1 MDIRKTA
8 DAHLK
13 LRLAENPYPGR
24 GLVLGMD
31 ERGGHLVQV
40 YWIMGRSENSR
51 NRVFATDGQRVWT
64 EPADPAKCKDPSL
77 IIYNAL
83 RELPG
88 VFVVT
93 NGDQTDT
100 ICEALLGGGTFEQ
113 ALATRAYEP
122 DAPNFTPRISGIL
135 DLRSG
140 KPAATV
146 SVLRRSA
153 FGDATDRFYWHYEQF
168 APGIGH
174 CVTTYRGGPPYG
186 GPLPAFEGE
195 PYLLPLT
202 GGPGCIAN
210 TIWAALNDDNR
221 VALCA
226 KLIDPRT
233 LESEVVVINK
243 HEQAR

>member
-1 MDIRKTA
+1 MNFRQLA
-8 DAHLK
+8 EANLK
-13 LRLAENPYPGR
+13 SRLAENPYPGR

-51 NRVFATDGQRVWT
+51 NRVFATDGKKVWT
-64 EPADPAKCKDPSL
+64 EPADPSKCKDPSL

-83 RELPG
+83 HELPG

-100 ICEALLGGGTFEQ
+100 LCQTLLGGGTFEQ

-122 DAPNFTPRISGIL
+122 DAPNFTPRISGIF
-135 DLRSG
+135 DLRLG
-140 KPAATV
+140 RPAATL
-146 SVLRRSA
+146 SVLRRSV
-153 FGDATDRFYWHYEQF
+153 FGDGTDRFFWRYEQF
-168 APGIGH
+168 APGVGH
-174 CVTTYRGGPPYG
+174 CVTTYRGDGS
-186 GPLPAFEGE
+186 PLPAFEGE

-210 TIWAALNDDNR
+210 TLWAALNDDNR
-221 VALCA
+221 VSLCA
-226 KLIDPRT
+226 KLIDPHT

-243 HEQAR
+243 HEKPG